1 MTCVNDTRFLLP
13 AWGVSLTLHGIAVV
27 LAVLFA
33 AEVRPIVQEE
43 PFKWDVAFV
52 ETAKT
57 DSAAEATP
65 EPSPVSAEKI
75 VPRPVEAPRVVA
87 RRPVEP
93 PPDAVMHRVAPQQTA
108 QMVHP
113 EIQPLKPVEPREEPS
128 PVQKIEAPAPV
139 TKPIQEKPVE
149 PVEQQIAEPPK
160 TPAEP
165 MTAKEPE
172 PQQPAEPMIAQRQPV
187 TSPPSET
194 LETLPAEASAKPSAP
209 PLVESS
215 SPVGPSPAVSSP
227 PSPAPSEAPM
237 QTAKVTPG
245 PETKP
250 DHRWLAESLW
260 RRVAELK
267 RYPSSA
273 RLNGQEGKVV
283 LKAVIRSDGHL
294 IEVTVQKSSGHQILD
309 TAAIE
314 AVKLACPL
322 HMKHAI
328 GKPEIVVSLPIVY
341 SLAN

>member
-57 DSAAEATP
+57 ESAAEATP
-65 EPSPVSAEKI
+65 EPSPVPAEKI

-113 EIQPLKPVEPREEPS
+113 EIQPLKPVEPREEP
-128 PVQKIEAPAPV
+128 PPTPKVEPPAPV
-139 TKPIQEKPVE
+139 AKLLEEKSFE
-149 PVEQQIAEPPK
+149 PVESQVVEIPK
-160 TPAEP
+160 TSPEP
-165 MTAKEPE
+165 VMPAKEPE
-172 PQQPAEPMIAQRQPV
+172 PVIAQRQPV
-187 TSPPSET
+187 APPPTEAVESRP
-194 LETLPAEASAKPSAP
+194 LETPIPSAP
-209 PLVESS
+209 APVAS
-215 SPVGPSPAVSSP
+215 SPHTDSAP
-227 PSPAPSEAPM
+227 PVNPDPQEAPI
-237 QTAKVTPG
+237 QTAKESPG
-245 PETKP
+245 PVAHDAPVQNAKA
-250 DHRWLAESLW
+250 DHRWLLESLH
-260 RRVAELK
+260 RRVSELQ

-294 IEVTVQKSSGHQILD
+294 AEVSVQKSSGHQALD
-309 TAAIE
+309 AAAIE
-314 AVKLACPL
+314 VVKLACPL
-322 HMKHAI
+322 HMKHAM
-328 GKPEIVVSLPIVY
+328 GKPQIVVSLPIVY
-341 SLAN
+341 SLTN